1 MHLHIVSFNVPWP
14 ANYGGV
20 IDVYYRVRALARA
33 GVKVHLHC
41 YTYGRRPAAELEQ
54 WCEEVRYYRRD
65 TCPHKLLTR
74 RPYIVSSRSSR
85 QLLQRLLADDYPIL
99 LEGLHNGWI
108 LEQLRAAEQAGGA
121 ASGRTVLLR
130 AHNVEHEYY
139 YRLTQAE
146 RNPLRRLYLA
156 MDARK
161 LRRYEPV
168 MVQADVVLAVTQADA
183 EHFQSMGCPRVELLP
198 SSHQYDAIVSRTG
211 KGDYAVYHGDLS
223 VPENVQAA
231 TYLIRE
237 VFSGSRHRLVL
248 AGRHPAA
255 VLQQL
260 AHAHPNVIIEANPTD
275 LRMERLIAEAQV
287 NILVTQQPT
296 GLKLKLLHSLYCGR
310 HCLVNSHMV
319 AGTMLAEV
327 CCVAD
332 DAEVMRRELDRLMAE
347 PFTEEHIRRRRQCLG
362 TLYDT
367 KENAERLMA
376 LLDEMQ

>member
-54 WCEEVRYYRRD
+54 WCEEVCYYRR
-65 TCPHKLLTR
+65 TTLPHKLLTR
-74 RPYIVSSRSSR
+74 RPYIVSSRCS
-85 QLLQRLLADDYPIL
+85 QPLLQRLLCDDYPVL
-99 LEGLHNGWI
+99 LEGLHNGWV
-108 LEQLRAAEQAGGA
+108 LEQLRAMERGED
-121 ASGRTVLLR
+121 ASHHRTVLLR

-139 YRLTQAE
+139 RRLTQAE

-161 LRRYEPV
+161 LQRYEPV
-168 MVQADVVLAVTQADA
+168 MLQGDAVLAVTQADA
-183 EHFQSMGCPRVELLP
+183 DHFRDMGCGNVVLLP
-198 SSHQYDAIVSRTG
+198 SSHQYDDIVSLTG
-211 KGDYAVYHGDLS
+211 RGDYAVYHGDLS

-231 TYLIRE
+231 SYLVKQ
-237 VFSGSRHRLVL
+237 VFAGSRHRLVL
-248 AGRHPAA
+248 AGRNPAA

-260 AHAHPNVIIEANPTD
+260 AHAHANVIVEPNPTD

-287 NILVTQQPT
+287 NILVTNQPT

-310 HCLVNSHMV
+310 HCLVNSQMV
-319 AGTMLAEV
+319 AGTQLDAP

-332 DAEVMRRELDRLMAE
+332 DAEAMRRELDRLMSE
-347 PFTEEHIRRRRQCLG
+347 PFTEEHIRQRRRLLG
-362 TLYDT
+362 TLYSPAA
-367 KENAERLMA
+367 NAGRLVD
-376 LLDEMQ
+376 LLAELT